1 MLTRFHLITSHLI
14 SHTFS
19 SYCPISLVLYT
30 ASDPEIHIA
39 TGDEQHICPTRS
51 HPITLILRIPVIY
64 LSNADRY
71 GPRTLYVG
79 RNSLVMLVNRQCI
92 VYEWIAGSRNIMIC
106 SKC

>member
-1 MLTRFHLITSHLI
+1 MLTRLHLITSHLI
-14 SHTFS
+14 PHTCF
-19 SYCPISLVLYT
+19 SYCAISLVLYT
-30 ASDPEIHIA
+30 ARDPEIHIA
-39 TGDEQHICPTRS
+39 TGDEQHICRTRS
-51 HPITLILRIPVIY
+51 HPITLILRIPVIH

-92 VYEWIAGSRNIMIC
+92 VYEWIAGFRNIMIC

>member
-30 ASDPEIHIA
+30 ARDPEIHIA

-51 HPITLILRIPVIY
+51 HPITLILRIPVIH
-64 LSNADRY
+64 LSTADRY

>member
-39 TGDEQHICPTRS
+39 TGDEQHICPTCS